1 MGHTEVIRAL
11 AIDRQNEAQMWTG
24 VCLKKE
30 EMTEILVACNG
41 NVYVN
46 ICEREKE
53 YVELTGGLKYSMR

>member
-1 MGHTEVIRAL
+1 M
-11 AIDRQNEAQMWTG
+11 QTG